1 MTSETYYYAQLDSIL
16 RAYANE
22 HNSPLSKAA
31 AVTITTLLKERDEAR
46 RLYCRVVAG
55 VRRSTFGGNP
65 LTGQETPKQVAAS
78 LNWDCFDSGGGEK

>member
-1 MTSETYYYAQLDSIL
+1 LTNETYYYAQLDSIL

-31 AVTITTLLKERDEAR
+31 AVTITTLREERDEAR
-46 RLYCRVVAG
+46 RLYCRVAAE
-55 VRRSTFGGNP
+55 FAP

-78 LNWDCFDSGGGEK
+78 LNWDCFEKGGAK